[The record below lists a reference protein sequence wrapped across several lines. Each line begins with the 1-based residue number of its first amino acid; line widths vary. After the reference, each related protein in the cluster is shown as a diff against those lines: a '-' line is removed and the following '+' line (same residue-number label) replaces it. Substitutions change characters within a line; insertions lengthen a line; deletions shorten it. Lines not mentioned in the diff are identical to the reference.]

1 VQNISDDRRRAPER
15 MVGKKIRELRLAQG
29 RSLADIAK
37 RADVSVATLSRVET
51 GKQAIDLG
59 FLLCVARILGA
70 SADEILDGR
79 GSGNAATLAAAIA
92 SMPATDRAG
101 LWRAVGE
108 ARRSRR
114 GRVSRDR
121 SNELAR
127 ELEELHA
134 HLELLREEL
143 DAIRARFVA
152 QARRG

>member
-15 MVGKKIRELRLAQG
+15 MVGRKIRELRLAQG

-79 GSGNAATLAAAIA
+79 GSGSAASLAAAIA

-101 LWRAVGE
+101 LWRAVGD
-108 ARRSRR
+108 ARR
-114 GRVSRDR
+114 GRRGRGSRQ
-121 SNELAR
+121 SSELAR
-127 ELEELHA
+127 DLEELHA